1 MVRVLIDAGHGQGSS
16 FNRGYKGKKWKNE
29 GDAQFH
35 YSLILKK
42 YLEQYGIEV
51 GLTRR
56 KISDNPSLATR
67 GQMAKGY
74 DLFISEH
81 TNAGGGRG
89 VEIYEDVNN
98 RPTNLSKAL
107 CAEFARILGTTNR
120 GVKHRYFNGGNYYGV
135 LRNNRAKYGILF
147 EKCFHD
153 NYNEVTKFEEKAEEL
168 AQAEARII
176 AEFFGIAKLQGTK
189 EKKEDDIVNKLKI
202 DYVIS
207 CNDPKEHMYEVTR
220 VSQYLQFSKL
230 NYAYTD
236 STKAVDYSNLG
247 IPIIAIGGNKNQHTS
262 YANYFIKGRPAAD
275 LFHSS
280 KANWDK
286 LKI

>member
-16 FNRGYKGKKWKNE
+16 FNRGYKGAKWKNE

-51 GLTRR
+51 GLTR
-56 KISDNPSLATR
+56 KNISDNPSLATR
-67 GQMAKGY
+67 GQLAKGY

-98 RPTNLSKAL
+98 RPTRLSNAL

-120 GVKHRYFNGGNYYGV
+120 GVKHRYYAGGNYYGV

-153 NYNEVTKFEEKAEEL
+153 NYTEVTKFEEKAEEL
-168 AQAEARII
+168 AKAEARLI
-176 AEFFGIAKLQGTK
+176 AEFFGISKLQTV
-189 EKKEDDIVNKLKI
+189 KEDDIVNKLKV
-202 DYVIS
+202 DFVIS
-207 CNDPKEHMYEVTR
+207 CNDPKKHQYEVTR
-220 VSQYLQFSKL
+220 VSQYFQFSKL
-230 NYAYTD
+230 NYVYTD

-247 IPIIAIGGNKNQHTS
+247 IPIIAIGGEKGSHTS
-262 YANYFIKGRPAAD
+262 YATYFIKGKPAAD

-280 KANWDK
+280 RSNWDK